1 MLSVSLI
8 KVRRSHLRIS
18 RATPRQAVM
27 NPVREGTTPPLSSG
41 LSTLRI
47 FVATASKRL
56 HRVGSR
62 LKMLAHLRPLSPL
75 ISSYQRKEVC
85 KGAKCSAFHRH
96 QVVIDNSRGEGQ
108 CCAWS
113 LAERAAKLRVGPAP
127 YIGSPA
133 ELASPCPAPFLQGT
147 ATPCLSLPAI
157 PPGTCTPSP
166 CARSSR
172 AFRIAAARSGPLV
185 QRVRDTLHRFARI
198 NVAAVHL
205 DTKAGASERN
215 TIVPRST
222 VRATLAVG
230 PSRALEAVSPPH
242 KLSVLVGVWETSGS
256 QTPTKTVS
264 PSAQD
269 RLQRQRSTAFRALW
283 HRKIHR
289 RLPPVLHQ
297 YAIVITRCDQ
307 PPAILPAP

>member
-1 MLSVSLI
+1 MAQQSAARFIVI
-8 KVRRSHLRIS
+8 KSPSTTLAGRASAMRGAWRGVQRSCGSARHRTSAVQQSWPAHVRHRS
-18 RATPRQAVM
+18 
-27 NPVREGTTPPLSSG
+27 
-41 LSTLRI
+41 
-47 FVATASKRL
+47 SK
-56 HRVGSR
+56 VEFN
-62 LKMLAHLRPLSPL
+62 LA
-75 ISSYQRKEVC
+75 
-85 KGAKCSAFHRH
+85 
-96 QVVIDNSRGEGQ
+96 
-108 CCAWS
+108 
-113 LAERAAKLRVGPAP
+113 
-127 YIGSPA
+127 
-133 ELASPCPAPFLQGT
+133 
-147 ATPCLSLPAI
+147 AI